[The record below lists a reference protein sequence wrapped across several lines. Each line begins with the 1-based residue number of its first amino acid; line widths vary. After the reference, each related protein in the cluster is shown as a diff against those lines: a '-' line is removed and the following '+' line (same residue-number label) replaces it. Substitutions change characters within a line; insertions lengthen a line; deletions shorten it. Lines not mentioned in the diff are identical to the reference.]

1 MHRDWVFRYWW
12 WWHKHEW
19 YADLTLTDCGR
30 KLLHGLIS
38 WTSGVLLLSRE
49 KISFGMA
56 ANEIFIFIPWFY
68 PRVVTV
74 NNSRGWSHP
83 WIPVV
88 VLNCLET
95 ITTDMVIPQELEI
108 CPSVL
113 SQFHHS
119 QFPRWYIL
127 SYHFHIRIFFR
138 WYECERIIYRGV
150 LILAIMQLWS
160 NS

>member
-1 MHRDWVFRYWW
+1 MHRDWVFRCWW

-38 WTSGVLLLSRE
+38 RTSGVLLMLRGKSHSEWPRTR
-49 KISFGMA
+49 F
-56 ANEIFIFIPWFY
+56 FIFIPWFY

-74 NNSRGWSHP
+74 NNSRGW
-83 WIPVV
+83 IPMV
-88 VLNCLET
+88 VLNCLGT
-95 ITTDMVIPQELEI
+95 ITRDMVIPQELEI

-119 QFPRWYIL
+119 QYPRWYIL
-127 SYHFHIRIFFR
+127 SYHFHIHILFR
-138 WYECERIIYRGV
+138 WYDVR
-150 LILAIMQLWS
+150 
-160 NS
+160 